1 MSSRIQVKEND
12 FSVVFIK
19 FFKAAAAGVIPSA
32 LLLLLFS
39 FIMTKKDI
47 PLMLLNPFG
56 ALLLSLA
63 CFISGYMAARQ
74 FKKRGM
80 AVGAGCG
87 CLIYMLVFVLS
98 LMDSF
103 SIGITALIKM
113 FIALLSGAAGGVI
126 GVNARRMRK

>member
-1 MSSRIQVKEND
+1 MNIKNEVSVKKVTKDAEEYFRGGYFCCEAVMASIRDNFELDVPKEVIAMSS
-12 FSVVFIK
+12 
-19 FFKAAAAGVIPSA
+19 
-32 LLLLLFS
+32 
-39 FIMTKKDI
+39 
-47 PLMLLNPFG
+47 
-56 ALLLSLA
+56 
-63 CFISGYMAARQ
+63 
-74 FKKRGM
+74 GM

-87 CLIYMLVFVLS
+87 CIIYMLVFVLS